1 MKITTTRSS
10 IKDICSVG
18 FLGSVTSPP
27 SVGIDIP
34 TVDTPVVAPVVPDA
48 GTPADTPAETPV
60 DVTSLCSKA
69 TITSQVIT
77 FPVIDWISESTK
89 SQTVP
94 AFQDSIDAQVG
105 VSIVG
110 TCGEKE
116 ITLNNAP
123 NFITSV
129 PAIEPI
135 NGAFKIN
142 YNKAQANIDNVGL
155 NIISYTVSFK

>member
-1 MKITTTRSS
+1 M
-10 IKDICSVG
+10 
-18 FLGSVTSPP
+18 
-27 SVGIDIP
+27 IDIP
-34 TVDTPVVAPVVPDA
+34 TVDTPVVVPVVPGA
-48 GTPADTPAETPV
+48 GTPAETPV

-89 SQTVP
+89 SQIVP

-129 PAIEPI
+129 PAIDPI